1 MTHNV
6 FQEILKKG
14 YDDDFI
20 PQECFVP
27 TDALPG
33 SFEKIEVFRQRL
45 EQGVELFC
53 SRDVVGMSTIE
64 QTKHMQEIVTKL
76 GQERRKQSKLDYLA
90 RLAQG
95 KADKRHTKT
104 NYISMSKQAMRKL
117 VEQQT

>member
-1 MTHNV
+1 MTYNI

-20 PQECFVP
+20 PQECYFP

-45 EQGVELFC
+45 EQGLELFC
-53 SRDVVGMSTIE
+53 SRDVVGISTIE

-104 NYISMSKQAMRKL
+104 NYISLSKQAMQKL
-117 VEQQT
+117 IDH